1 MTSDPKVVHKY
12 TAGYSQCATEV
23 TRYLSKMDGFNPEIK
38 NRLVNH
44 LSNCVNKIHDTVPAP
59 GPSLQLPGFPAGQQ
73 PIGLQM
79 AGGGIVIP
87 QSQAMDLKVSNLASA
102 VISSMASASSQGA
115 SSAPPVVIP
124 SSSGF
129 TLQQPPA
136 PPSQGL
142 FTNPSAAAGSA
153 QQQQVQHQQL
163 VQQVQ
168 QAQVQQAAQQQTPQA
183 QSSQQPQAAA
193 ATQGVPVLPVQL
205 IPAKLPTGDLVFL
218 MTNQSMPAMTNV
230 VAPMSIQIPGVNPGP
245 DTQSPAASIISPTPA
260 TQVTP
265 TMQNMPTAMGTA
277 SIPLATAPT
286 APVSIPSTSVAVVNP
301 QIQEPKPSS
310 STGPEPQPA
319 HSNSDLFKSRPIFPL
334 FDPFDPDKPLDL
346 GPSSSG
352 LSAPTSGFNLKLP
365 SQSSSGLNFGARP
378 KTAPSATVTSS
389 SSIADEKEELDKD
402 KMTDDGSRRTSS
414 GSDTSYASTSSR
426 EAQPGPSGIEQQ
438 QESIQQQHELQRQ
451 YHASL
456 LLQQHV
462 QQPHIDQH
470 AQAAAQAH
478 AQAQQLHQ
486 AFQGQG
492 NILNLPHLQDRNFFR
507 PW

>member
-1 MTSDPKVVHKY
+1 
-12 TAGYSQCATEV
+12 
-23 TRYLSKMDGFNPEIK
+23 
-38 NRLVNH
+38 
-44 LSNCVNKIHDTVPAP
+44 
-59 GPSLQLPGFPAGQQ
+59 
-73 PIGLQM
+73 
-79 AGGGIVIP
+79 
-87 QSQAMDLKVSNLASA
+87 
-102 VISSMASASSQGA
+102 MASASSQGA
-115 SSAPPVVIP
+115 APAPPVVVP
-124 SSSGF
+124 SPSGF
-129 TLQQPPA
+129 TLQQPA
-136 PPSQGL
+136 AHQGQGL
-142 FTNPSAAAGSA
+142 FSSNPSAAAGSA
-153 QQQQVQHQQL
+153 QQQLQQQQQQQL

-168 QAQVQQAAQQQTPQA
+168 QAQVQQAAQQQPQQA
-183 QSSQQPQAAA
+183 QASSQQPQAA

-218 MTNQSMPAMTNV
+218 MTNQSVPAMTNV

-245 DTQSPAASIISPTPA
+245 DTQSPAASILSPTPA

-277 SIPLATAPT
+277 SMPLTAAVPS
-286 APVSIPSTSVAVVNP
+286 APVNLPSTSVAVVTP

-310 STGPEPQPA
+310 STGQEPQVA
-319 HSNSDLFKSRPIFPL
+319 HANPDLLKSRTIFPL
-334 FDPFDPDKPLDL
+334 FNFDPDKPLDL

-352 LSAPTSGFNLKLP
+352 LSVPTSGFNTKLE
-365 SQSSSGLNFGARP
+365 GLGQTGLSFGARP

-389 SSIADEKEELDKD
+389 SSIADEKEDFEKVA
-402 KMTDDGSRRTSS
+402 DDGSRRTSS
-414 GSDTSYASTSSR
+414 GSDTSFTSTSSR
-426 EAQPGPSGIEQQ
+426 EPQPGPSGLEQQQQ
-438 QESIQQQHELQRQ
+438 QESMQQQHDLQRQ

-486 AFQGQG
+486 AFQAQG
-492 NILNLPHLQDRNFFR
+492 NILPHLQDRNFFR